1 MLTLPVFFAVF
12 ILLVFVHEA
21 GHFFVAKAAKVKVH
35 EFGFGY
41 PPRLIGVKRGE
52 TEYSIN
58 AVPLGGFVRL
68 AGEEDPREQGSLAGK
83 SAPIRF
89 AVLIAGSAMHVLL
102 AIIIFTTLFMVPTS
116 VVTGGEQVQIKQV
129 ITGSPAEAAGIQ
141 AGDIVVRA
149 DGQPVIGFEDL
160 KNAVDA
166 HQGTEITLDLLR
178 EGAEVQVQVTPR
190 LDPPPGQGAMGISYG
205 WAVLHTE
212 TQSYPFWQAVPKAV
226 SYTFTIPVLL
236 KDGIVQMIEQR
247 DLSGLGGPV
256 GIAQATGEVA
266 NMGVAPLFNW
276 IGVLAMMLAVMNL
289 LPIPALDG
297 GRLLLL
303 AIEVVRRGKR
313 IAPEKEKLVHLIGFA
328 LLLMLVLVATYND
341 ILRII
346 EGRSIF
352 Q

>member
-1 MLTLPVFFAVF
+1 MLTLPIFFAVF

-41 PPRLIGVKRGE
+41 PPRLLSLKRGE

-58 AVPLGGFVRL
+58 ALPLGGFVRL
-68 AGEEDPREQGSLAGK
+68 SGEEDPKEPGSLAGK
-83 SAPIRF
+83 SAGVRF
-89 AVLIAGSAMHVLL
+89 AVLIAGSAMHVLM
-102 AIIIFTTLFMVPTS
+102 AIIIFTTLFMVPTQ
-116 VVTGGEQVQIKQV
+116 VVTGGEQVQIRSV
-129 ITGSPAEAAGIQ
+129 VSGSPADVAGIQ
-141 AGDIVVRA
+141 ADDIVTA
-149 DGQPVIGFEDL
+149 IDGQPVVVLDDL
-160 KNAVDA
+160 RNAVA
-166 HQGTEITLDLLR
+166 ARKGQEITVDLLR
-178 EGAEVQVQVTPR
+178 EGTQTQVKVTPK
-190 LDPPPGQGAMGISYG
+190 LDPAPGEGALGVSYG
-205 WAVLHTE
+205 FAVLHTT
-212 TQSYPFWQAVPKAV
+212 TQSFPIWEAVPRAIGH
-226 SYTFTIPVLL
+226 TFTIPVLL
-236 KDGIVQMIEQR
+236 KDGVVQMITQR

-266 NMGVAPLFNW
+266 NMGVLPLFNW

-303 AIEVVRRGKR
+303 AVEVVRRGKR
-313 IAPEKEKLVHLIGFA
+313 IAPEKERLVHLIGFA
-328 LLLMLVLVATYND
+328 LLIMLVLVATYND

-346 EGRSIF
+346 EGRSII